1 MGIKIKEPCGED
13 WSKMTTTEQGAFCQK
28 CAIDVIDYTNMTPLQ
43 IKSILSFELSKPGRS
58 CGKITN
64 IQMDAINN
72 EFYQWK
78 NDQESFRAVWMVS
91 LIAVFGLT
99 LFSCQ
104 NTISKE
110 IVSQMEQNGNEILDQ
125 HAHRKEVAAQ
135 KSNENT
141 EGEALAETLEVD
153 STVISENPWT
163 EEIVSPWDWREGEIT
178 YAGGFGGGIDVIHWK
193 PGEFEIC
200 EVTMG
205 FILVDGMFSA
215 PPQMIPFLEETNQSP
230 MFMEANHSPQ
240 MKTPRRTEPFPQP
253 KPIITQDLNATR
265 RSGNAGFDAFVAPNP
280 IKAESRVYIETFSS
294 GTVEF
299 TIKQRESGK
308 IIHRG
313 SQHFVEAKHE
323 VDLKLYALE
332 IGEYHMI
339 ISLNE
344 IDKNLY
350 FEVVA

>member
-1 MGIKIKEPCGED
+1 MGIQIKEPCDED

-28 CAIDVIDYTNMTPLQ
+28 CAIDVMDYTNMTPLQ
-43 IKSILSFELSKPGRS
+43 IKSILSSELSKPGRS

-78 NDQESFRAVWMVS
+78 TDQESFRAVWMVS

-104 NTISKE
+104 NTVSKE
-110 IVSQMEQNGNEILDQ
+110 IVSQMEQNGNEILAQ
-125 HAHRKEVAAQ
+125 HAHRKEIAAQ
-135 KSNENT
+135 KLNT
-141 EGEALAETLEVD
+141 TSEDKVFAETIEID
-153 STVISENPWT
+153 STTPSGIPWT
-163 EEIVSPWDWREGEIT
+163 EGIVSTWDWREGEIT
-178 YAGGFGGGIDVIHWK
+178 YAGGFGGHLETRPWDLN
-193 PGEFEIC
+193 EIEVC
-200 EVTMG
+200 EVIMG
-205 FILVDGMFSA
+205 DWVIDGAFSV
-215 PPQMIPFLEETNQSP
+215 PSQMETFLEETNQGP
-230 MFMEANHSPQ
+230 LFMEASHLPPT
-240 MKTPRRTEPFPQP
+240 KKPRRTGPFPQP
-253 KPIITQDLNATR
+253 QPIIREDSNAIK
-265 RSGNAGFDAFVAPNP
+265 RSGNSGFDAFVAPNP
-280 IKAESRVYIETFSS
+280 IKAESRIYLETFSS

-299 TIKQRESGK
+299 TIKQKDSGK
-308 IIHRG
+308 TIHRG
-313 SQHFVEAKHE
+313 SQYFIQAKHE

-332 IGEYHMI
+332 IGAYHMV